1 MTKNVGTIEYTIDA
15 KTDKLLIAGRRA
27 DDAFDNIERG
37 AKRADNSISKLN
49 TTISKLA
56 AAVNVG
62 LLMMA
67 AKRFIEIADNV
78 KLLRARVSRLSDSLV
93 EAKANFSGILEIS
106 KRTGMKIE
114 DTTKL
119 WENLT
124 SALSDSNATSGQI
137 LQLTETLQQIGRIGG
152 SSSEEAANALRQLGQ
167 SINGGIVRA
176 EEFNSIMESMPE
188 LWRRVAGQMGIS
200 MGELRRRMLEGKLTA
215 EDVVNAILKG
225 SGEIEKEFNKLP
237 TTTEQAL
244 SQLNTE
250 FGLLLETIDQTLH
263 VTEIVGRGVKT
274 LADYC
279 RELSGWFKTL
289 KSDSTS
295 LADKLWTLA
304 AAFEPFVPGLDLFRA
319 QAKQTD
325 FLGAAPD
332 NQAAGFVSTLPT
344 QQATVDIKLKDNGG
358 DDGKGRKGRKT
369 SQKDPAEEALK
380 RKRAELERLNQG
392 FAEGSK
398 EAEMWDAVQEM
409 GANATAKQVSEMK
422 NLAHLIYETNAA
434 REHQIELEEK
444 AKQLN
449 EQFNPVDA
457 LKQRHALEMQ
467 QADELFNKQMIN
479 EETLNALKQ
488 QHADELLATQWKQ
501 FAAQGG
507 INGLIG
513 DMADGL
519 SGGATNAVVGLL
531 NGTQNLE
538 TAFAN
543 IGTTILGKV
552 VGSIAEMG
560 AEYVKQMILSEAAS
574 ATAMSG
580 QAATAAATGASIAS
594 SMAPAAA
601 ATATAT
607 MGTAP
612 MIAMSAISA
621 LMAGIT
627 GLFGG
632 GRYNGGA
639 VGAGNLYRVGEHG
652 KPEIFKANNGSQ
664 YMIPGD
670 NGRVISNRDLVGGG
684 GVTINS
690 PITINTTNGF
700 SDEDSRRL
708 EDTMKR
714 VAMGVCR
721 QESTRPGGMLAPRRK

>member
-27 DDAFDNIERG
+27 DDTFDNIERG

-78 KLLRARVSRLSDSLV
+78 KLLRARVSRLSGSLV

-119 WENLT
+119 WESLT

-176 EEFNSIMESMPE
+176 EEFNSILESMPE

-200 MGELRRRMLEGKLTA
+200 MGELRRRMLGGKLTA

-237 TTTEQAL
+237 TTTEQAMTEL
-244 SQLNTE
+244 STN
-250 FGLLLETIDQTLH
+250 FSLLLETIDQTLH
-263 VTEIVGRGVKT
+263 VTELVGRGIKT

-289 KSDSTS
+289 KSDSAS

-332 NQAAGFVSTLPT
+332 NQSSGFVSTLPT
-344 QQATVDIKLKDNGG
+344 QQATTDIKLKDNGG
-358 DDGKGRKGRKT
+358 GGGNKPKRT
-369 SQKDPAEEALK
+369 QKDPAEEALK

-488 QHADELLATQWKQ
+488 QHAEELLASQWEQ
-501 FAAQGG
+501 FRAQGG

-513 DMADGL
+513 DMTDGL

-538 TAFAN
+538 SAFAN

-560 AEYVKQMILSEAAS
+560 AEYIKQMILSEAAS
-574 ATAMSG
+574 ASAMSG

-639 VGAGNLYRVGEHG
+639 VNGGNLYRVGEHG
-652 KPEIFKANNGSQ
+652 KPELFTTTGGKQ
-664 YMIPGD
+664 YMIPGEG
-670 NGRVISNRDLVGGG
+670 GRVTPGRDLVGGG
-684 GVTINS
+684 G
-690 PITINTTNGF
+690 ITMNNTFNIQANNGWTE
-700 SDEDSRRL
+700 EDSKALQQTIENTAMRL
-708 EDTMKR
+708 MQR
-714 VAMGVCR
+714 
-721 QESTRPGGMLAPRRK
+721 ESQRPGGMLQPRRR

>member
-1 MTKNVGTIEYTIDA
+1 MNNTNVGRIYYEVDA
-15 KTDKLLIAGRRA
+15 RTGKLLTAGKQA
-27 DDAFDNIERG
+27 DDAFDRIERG
-37 AKRADNSISKLN
+37 AKRADNSINKLN

-78 KLLRARVSRLSDSLV
+78 KLLRARVSRLSGSLV

-119 WENLT
+119 WESLT
-124 SALSDSNATSGQI
+124 SALSDSNATRGQI

-176 EEFNSIMESMPE
+176 EEFNSILEGMPE
-188 LWRRVAGQMGIS
+188 LWRRVASQMGIS
-200 MGELRRRMLEGKLTA
+200 MGELRRRMLDGKLTA

-237 TTTEQAL
+237 TTTEQAMTEL
-244 SQLNTE
+244 STN
-250 FGLLLETIDQTLH
+250 FSLLLETIDQTLH
-263 VTEIVGRGVKT
+263 VTELVGRGIKT

-289 KSDSTS
+289 KSDSAS

-332 NQAAGFVSTLPT
+332 NQSSGFVSTLPT
-344 QQATVDIKLKDNGG
+344 QQATTDIKLKDNGG
-358 DDGKGRKGRKT
+358 GGGNKPKRT
-369 SQKDPAEEALK
+369 QKDPAEEALK

-479 EETLNALKQ
+479 EEMLNALKQ
-488 QHADELLATQWKQ
+488 QHAEELLASQWEQ
-501 FAAQGG
+501 FRAQGG

-538 TAFAN
+538 SAFAN

-574 ATAMSG
+574 ASAMSG

-627 GLFGG
+627 GLLGG

-639 VGAGNLYRVGEHG
+639 VNGDNLYRVGEHG
-652 KPEIFKANNGSQ
+652 KPELFQTNGGKQ
-664 YMIPGD
+664 YMIPGEG
-670 NGRVISNRDLVGGG
+670 GRVIPNRDIGGG
-684 GVTINS
+684 GGITLNVTNNIQAN
-690 PITINTTNGF
+690 NGWTE
-700 SDEDSRRL
+700 EDSKALQQTIENTAMRL
-708 EDTMKR
+708 MQR
-714 VAMGVCR
+714 
-721 QESTRPGGMLAPRRK
+721 ESQRPGGMLQPRRR

>member
-1 MTKNVGTIEYTIDA
+1 MTTNVGTIEYTIDA

-27 DDAFDNIERG
+27 DDTFDNIERG

-78 KLLRARVSRLSDSLV
+78 KLLRARVSRLSGSLV

-119 WENLT
+119 WESLT
-124 SALSDSNATSGQI
+124 SALSDSNATRGQI

-176 EEFNSIMESMPE
+176 EEFNSILEGMPE

-200 MGELRRRMLEGKLTA
+200 MGELRRRMLDGKLTA

-237 TTTEQAL
+237 TTTEQAMTEL
-244 SQLNTE
+244 STN
-250 FGLLLETIDQTLH
+250 FSLLLETIDQTLH
-263 VTEIVGRGVKT
+263 VTELVGRGIKT

-289 KSDSTS
+289 KSDSAS

-332 NQAAGFVSTLPT
+332 NQSTGFVSTLPT
-344 QQATVDIKLKDNGG
+344 QQATTDIKLKDNGG
-358 DDGKGRKGRKT
+358 GGGNKPKRT
-369 SQKDPAEEALK
+369 QKDPAEEALK

-392 FAEGSK
+392 FVEGSK

-434 REHQIELEEK
+434 REHQIELEDK

-488 QHADELLATQWKQ
+488 QHAEELLASQWEQ
-501 FAAQGG
+501 FRAQGG

-513 DMADGL
+513 DMTDGL

-538 TAFAN
+538 SAFAN

-574 ATAMSG
+574 ASAMSG

-652 KPEIFKANNGSQ
+652 KPELFQTNGGRQ
-664 YMIPGD
+664 YMIPGEG
-670 NGRVISNRDLVGGG
+670 GRVIPNRDIGGG
-684 GVTINS
+684 GGITLNVTNN
-690 PITINTTNGF
+690 ITAENGWTE
-700 SDEDSRRL
+700 EDSKALQRTIENTALRL
-708 EDTMKR
+708 MQR
-714 VAMGVCR
+714 
-721 QESTRPGGMLAPRRK
+721 ESQRAGGMLQPRRR

>member
-1 MTKNVGTIEYTIDA
+1 MSNTNVGKIYYEVEA
-15 KTDKLLIAGRRA
+15 KTGKLLTAGKEA
-27 DDAFDNIERG
+27 TDTFDRIEHG

-78 KLLRARVSRLSDSLV
+78 KLLRARVSRLSGSLV

-119 WENLT
+119 WESLT

-176 EEFNSIMESMPE
+176 EEFNSILESMPE

-200 MGELRRRMLEGKLTA
+200 MGELRRRMLDGKLTA

-237 TTTEQAL
+237 TTTEQAMTEL
-244 SQLNTE
+244 STN
-250 FGLLLETIDQTLH
+250 FSLLLETIDQTLH
-263 VTEIVGRGVKT
+263 VTELVGRGIKT

-279 RELSGWFKTL
+279 RELSGRFKTL
-289 KSDSTS
+289 KSDSAS

-332 NQAAGFVSTLPT
+332 NQSSGFVSTLPT
-344 QQATVDIKLKDNGG
+344 QQATTDIKLKDNGG
-358 DDGKGRKGRKT
+358 GGGNKPKRT
-369 SQKDPAEEALK
+369 QKDPAEEALK

-392 FAEGSK
+392 FKDGSK

-488 QHADELLATQWKQ
+488 QHAEELLASQWEQ
-501 FAAQGG
+501 FRAQGG

-538 TAFAN
+538 NAFAN

-574 ATAMSG
+574 ASAMGG

-639 VGAGNLYRVGEHG
+639 VNGGNLYRVGEHG
-652 KPEIFKANNGSQ
+652 VPELFTSTGGKQ
-664 YMIPGD
+664 YMIPGEG
-670 NGRVISNRDLVGGG
+670 GRVTPGRDLVGSGG
-684 GVTINS
+684 GITLNVTNNIQA
-690 PITINTTNGF
+690 TNGWT
-700 SDEDSRRL
+700 EDDSKALQQTIENTAMRL
-708 EDTMKR
+708 MQR
-714 VAMGVCR
+714 
-721 QESTRPGGMLAPRRK
+721 ESQRPGGMLQPRRR

>member
-1 MTKNVGTIEYTIDA
+1 MSGNLGTIYYEVDA
-15 KTDKLLIAGRRA
+15 RTGKLLTAGKQA
-27 DDAFDNIERG
+27 DDTFDNIERG

-78 KLLRARVSRLSDSLV
+78 KLLRARVSRLSGSLV

-176 EEFNSIMESMPE
+176 EEFNSILESMPE

-200 MGELRRRMLEGKLTA
+200 MGELRRRMLDGKLTA

-237 TTTEQAL
+237 TTTEQAMTEL
-244 SQLNTE
+244 STN
-250 FGLLLETIDQTLH
+250 FSLLLETIDQTLH
-263 VTEIVGRGVKT
+263 VTELVGRGIKT

-289 KSDSTS
+289 KSDSAS

-332 NQAAGFVSTLPT
+332 NQSSGFVSTLPT
-344 QQATVDIKLKDNGG
+344 QQATTDIKLKDNGG
-358 DDGKGRKGRKT
+358 GGGNKPKRT
-369 SQKDPAEEALK
+369 QKDPAEEALK

-392 FAEGSK
+392 FKDGSK

-488 QHADELLATQWKQ
+488 QHAEELLASQWEQ
-501 FAAQGG
+501 FRAQGG

-513 DMADGL
+513 DMTDGL

-538 TAFAN
+538 SAFAN

-560 AEYVKQMILSEAAS
+560 AEYIKQMILSEAAS
-574 ATAMSG
+574 ASAMSG

-639 VGAGNLYRVGEHG
+639 VNGGNLYRVGEHG
-652 KPEIFKANNGSQ
+652 RPEIFRSNSGEQ

-670 NGRVISNRDLVGGG
+670 NGRVISNRDIGGGSG

-700 SDEDSRRL
+700 SEEDSRRL

-714 VAMGVCR
+714 VAMGVVR
-721 QESTRPGGMLAPRRK
+721 EQSTRPGGMIQPRRR

>member
-1 MTKNVGTIEYTIDA
+1 MSNTNVGKIYYEVEA
-15 KTDKLLIAGRRA
+15 KTGKLLTAGKEA
-27 DDAFDNIERG
+27 TDTFDRIEHG

-78 KLLRARVSRLSDSLV
+78 KLLRARVSRLSGSLV

-119 WENLT
+119 WESLT

-176 EEFNSIMESMPE
+176 EEFNSILESMPE

-200 MGELRRRMLEGKLTA
+200 MGELRRRMLDGKLTA

-237 TTTEQAL
+237 TTTEQAMTEL
-244 SQLNTE
+244 STN
-250 FGLLLETIDQTLH
+250 FSLLLETIDQTLH
-263 VTEIVGRGVKT
+263 VTELVGRGIKT

-289 KSDSTS
+289 KSDSAS

-332 NQAAGFVSTLPT
+332 NQSSGFVSTLPT
-344 QQATVDIKLKDNGG
+344 QQATTDIKLKDNGG
-358 DDGKGRKGRKT
+358 GGGNKPKRT
-369 SQKDPAEEALK
+369 QKDPAEEALK

-392 FAEGSK
+392 FKDGSK

-488 QHADELLATQWKQ
+488 QHAEELLASQWEQ
-501 FAAQGG
+501 FRAQGG

-538 TAFAN
+538 NAFAN

-574 ATAMSG
+574 ASAMGG

-639 VGAGNLYRVGEHG
+639 VNGGNLYRVGEHG
-652 KPEIFKANNGSQ
+652 VPELFTSTGGKQ
-664 YMIPGD
+664 YMIPGEG
-670 NGRVISNRDLVGGG
+670 GRVTPGRDLVSSGGG
-684 GVTINS
+684 ITLNVTNNIQA
-690 PITINTTNGF
+690 TNGWT
-700 SDEDSRRL
+700 EDDSKALQQTIENTAMRL
-708 EDTMKR
+708 MQR
-714 VAMGVCR
+714 
-721 QESTRPGGMLAPRRK
+721 ESQRPGGMLQPRRR

>member
-1 MTKNVGTIEYTIDA
+1 MSKNVGTIEYTIDA
-15 KTDKLLIAGRRA
+15 KTDKLLIAGRQV
-27 DDAFDNIERG
+27 DDSFDIIERG
-37 AKRADNSISKLN
+37 AKRADNSINKLN

-78 KLLRARVSRLSDSLV
+78 KLLRARVSRLSGSLV

-119 WENLT
+119 WESLT

-176 EEFNSIMESMPE
+176 EEFNSILESMPE

-200 MGELRRRMLEGKLTA
+200 MGELRRRMLDGKLTA

-237 TTTEQAL
+237 TTTEQAMTEL
-244 SQLNTE
+244 STN
-250 FGLLLETIDQTLH
+250 FSLLLETIDQTLH
-263 VTEIVGRGVKT
+263 VTELVGRGIKT

-289 KSDSTS
+289 KSDSAS

-332 NQAAGFVSTLPT
+332 NQSSGFVSTLPT
-344 QQATVDIKLKDNGG
+344 QQATTDIKLKDNGG
-358 DDGKGRKGRKT
+358 GGGNKPKRT
-369 SQKDPAEEALK
+369 QKDPAEEALK

-488 QHADELLATQWKQ
+488 QHAEELLASQWEQ
-501 FAAQGG
+501 FRAQGG

-513 DMADGL
+513 DMTDGL

-538 TAFAN
+538 SAFAN

-560 AEYVKQMILSEAAS
+560 AEYIKQMILSEAAS
-574 ATAMSG
+574 ASAMSG

-639 VGAGNLYRVGEHG
+639 VNGGNLYRVGEHG
-652 KPEIFKANNGSQ
+652 VPELFTTTGGKQ

-670 NGRVISNRDLVGGG
+670 GGRVTPGRDLVGGG
-684 GVTINS
+684 G
-690 PITINTTNGF
+690 ITMNNTFNIQANNGWTE
-700 SDEDSRRL
+700 EDSKALQKTIENTAMRL
-708 EDTMKR
+708 MQR
-714 VAMGVCR
+714 
-721 QESTRPGGMLAPRRK
+721 ESQRPGGMLQGRRR

>member
-1 MTKNVGTIEYTIDA
+1 MSSTSVGTIYYEVDA
-15 KTDKLLIAGRRA
+15 RTGKLLTAGKQA
-27 DDAFDNIERG
+27 TDTFDRIEHG
-37 AKRADNSISKLN
+37 AKRADNSINKLN

-67 AKRFIEIADNV
+67 AKRFVEIADNV
-78 KLLRARVSRLSDSLV
+78 KLLRARVSRLSGSLV

-167 SINGGIVRA
+167 SINGGIVRT
-176 EEFNSIMESMPE
+176 EEFNSIMEGMPE
-188 LWRRVAGQMGIS
+188 LWRRVANQMGIS

-244 SQLNTE
+244 SQLNTD

-263 VTEIVGRGVKT
+263 VTELVGRGVKT

-289 KSDSTS
+289 KSDSAS

-332 NQAAGFVSTLPT
+332 NQSAGFVSTLPT
-344 QQATVDIKLKDNGG
+344 QQATTDIKLKDNGG
-358 DDGKGRKGRKT
+358 GDNKPKRT
-369 SQKDPAEEALK
+369 QKDPAEEALK

-488 QHADELLATQWKQ
+488 QHAEELLASQWEQ
-501 FAAQGG
+501 FRAQGG

-538 TAFAN
+538 SAFAN

-574 ATAMSG
+574 ASAMGG
-580 QAATAAATGASIAS
+580 QAATAAATGASIAL

-639 VGAGNLYRVGEHG
+639 VNGGNLYRVGEHG
-652 KPEIFKANNGSQ
+652 KPELFQTNGGRQ
-664 YMIPGD
+664 YMIPGEG
-670 NGRVISNRDLVGGG
+670 GRVIPNRDIGGG
-684 GVTINS
+684 GDVNLNVTNNIQ
-690 PITINTTNGF
+690 TTNGF

-708 EDTMKR
+708 EEAMKR
-714 VAMGVCR
+714 VAMGVVR
-721 QESTRPGGMLAPRRK
+721 EQSTRPGGMLQARRR

>member
-1 MTKNVGTIEYTIDA
+1 MSGNLGTIYYEVDA
-15 KTDKLLIAGRRA
+15 RTGKLLTAGKQA
-27 DDAFDNIERG
+27 DDTFDNIERG

-78 KLLRARVSRLSDSLV
+78 KLLRARVSRLSGSLV

-119 WENLT
+119 WESLT

-176 EEFNSIMESMPE
+176 EEFNSILESMPE

-200 MGELRRRMLEGKLTA
+200 MGELRRRMLDGKLTA

-237 TTTEQAL
+237 TTTEQAMTEL
-244 SQLNTE
+244 STN
-250 FGLLLETIDQTLH
+250 FSLLLETIDQTLH
-263 VTEIVGRGVKT
+263 VTELVGRGIKT

-289 KSDSTS
+289 KSDSAS

-332 NQAAGFVSTLPT
+332 NQSSGFVSTLPT
-344 QQATVDIKLKDNGG
+344 QQATTDIKLKDNGG
-358 DDGKGRKGRKT
+358 GGGNKPKRT
-369 SQKDPAEEALK
+369 QKDPAEEALK

-488 QHADELLATQWKQ
+488 QHAEELLASQWEQ
-501 FAAQGG
+501 FRAQGG

-513 DMADGL
+513 DMTDGL

-538 TAFAN
+538 SAFAN

-560 AEYVKQMILSEAAS
+560 AEYIKQMILSEAAS
-574 ATAMSG
+574 ASAMSG

-639 VGAGNLYRVGEHG
+639 VNGGNLYRVGEHG
-652 KPEIFKANNGSQ
+652 VPELFTTTGGKQ

-670 NGRVISNRDLVGGG
+670 GGRVTPGRDLVGGG
-684 GVTINS
+684 G
-690 PITINTTNGF
+690 ITMNNTFNIQANNGWTE
-700 SDEDSRRL
+700 EDSKALQKTIENTAMRL
-708 EDTMKR
+708 MQR
-714 VAMGVCR
+714 
-721 QESTRPGGMLAPRRK
+721 ESQRPGGILQPRRR

>member
-1 MTKNVGTIEYTIDA
+1 MSKNVGTIEYTIDA

-27 DDAFDNIERG
+27 DDTFDNIERG

-78 KLLRARVSRLSDSLV
+78 KLLRARVSRLSGSLV

-119 WENLT
+119 WESLT

-176 EEFNSIMESMPE
+176 EEFNSILESMPE

-200 MGELRRRMLEGKLTA
+200 MGELRRRMLDGKLTA

-237 TTTEQAL
+237 TTTEQAMTEL
-244 SQLNTE
+244 STN
-250 FGLLLETIDQTLH
+250 FSLLLETIDQTLH
-263 VTEIVGRGVKT
+263 VTELVGRGIKT

-289 KSDSTS
+289 KSDSAS

-332 NQAAGFVSTLPT
+332 NQSSGFVSTLPT
-344 QQATVDIKLKDNGG
+344 QQATTDIKLKDNGG
-358 DDGKGRKGRKT
+358 GGGNKPKRT
-369 SQKDPAEEALK
+369 QKDPAEEALK

-488 QHADELLATQWKQ
+488 QHAEELLASQWEQ
-501 FAAQGG
+501 FRAQGG

-513 DMADGL
+513 DMTDGL

-538 TAFAN
+538 SAFAN

-560 AEYVKQMILSEAAS
+560 AEYIKQMILSEAAS
-574 ATAMSG
+574 ASAMSG

-639 VGAGNLYRVGEHG
+639 VNGGNLYRVGEHG
-652 KPEIFKANNGSQ
+652 VPELFTTTGGKQ

-670 NGRVISNRDLVGGG
+670 GGRVTPGRDLVGGG
-684 GVTINS
+684 G
-690 PITINTTNGF
+690 ITMNNTFNIQANNGWTE
-700 SDEDSRRL
+700 EDSKALQKTIENTAMRL
-708 EDTMKR
+708 MQR
-714 VAMGVCR
+714 
-721 QESTRPGGMLAPRRK
+721 ESQRPGGMLQGRRR

>member
-1 MTKNVGTIEYTIDA
+1 MSNTNVGKIYYEVEA
-15 KTDKLLIAGRRA
+15 KTGKLLTAGKEA
-27 DDAFDNIERG
+27 TDTFDRIEHG

-78 KLLRARVSRLSDSLV
+78 KLLRARVSRLSGSLV

-119 WENLT
+119 WESLT

-176 EEFNSIMESMPE
+176 EEFNGILESMPE

-200 MGELRRRMLEGKLTA
+200 MGELRRRMLDGKLTA

-237 TTTEQAL
+237 TTTEQAMTEL
-244 SQLNTE
+244 STN
-250 FGLLLETIDQTLH
+250 FSLLLETIDQTLH
-263 VTEIVGRGVKT
+263 VTELVGRGIKT

-289 KSDSTS
+289 KSDSAS

-332 NQAAGFVSTLPT
+332 NQSSGFVSTLPT
-344 QQATVDIKLKDNGG
+344 QQATTDIKLKDNGG
-358 DDGKGRKGRKT
+358 GGGNKPKRT
-369 SQKDPAEEALK
+369 QKDPAEEALK

-392 FAEGSK
+392 FKDGSK

-488 QHADELLATQWKQ
+488 QHAEELLASQWEQ
-501 FAAQGG
+501 FRAQGG

-538 TAFAN
+538 NAFAN

-574 ATAMSG
+574 ASAMGG

-639 VGAGNLYRVGEHG
+639 VNGGNLYRVGEHG
-652 KPEIFKANNGSQ
+652 VPELFTSTGGKQ
-664 YMIPGD
+664 YMIPGEG
-670 NGRVISNRDLVGGG
+670 GRVTPGRDLVGSGG
-684 GVTINS
+684 GITLNVTNNIQA
-690 PITINTTNGF
+690 TNGWT
-700 SDEDSRRL
+700 EDDSKALQQTIENTAMRL
-708 EDTMKR
+708 MQR
-714 VAMGVCR
+714 
-721 QESTRPGGMLAPRRK
+721 ESQRPGGMLQPRRR

>member
-1 MTKNVGTIEYTIDA
+1 MSKNVGTIEYTIDA

-37 AKRADNSISKLN
+37 AKRADNSINKLN

-188 LWRRVAGQMGIS
+188 LWRRVAKQMGIS

-344 QQATVDIKLKDNGG
+344 QQATTDIKLKDK
-358 DDGKGRKGRKT
+358 DDDDDKPKRA
-369 SQKDPAEEALK
+369 QKDPAEEALK

-488 QHADELLATQWKQ
+488 QHAEELLASQWEQ
-501 FAAQGG
+501 FRAQGG

-513 DMADGL
+513 DMTDGL

-538 TAFAN
+538 NAFAN

-574 ATAMSG
+574 ASAMGG

>member
-1 MTKNVGTIEYTIDA
+1 
-15 KTDKLLIAGRRA
+15 
-27 DDAFDNIERG
+27 
-37 AKRADNSISKLN
+37 
-49 TTISKLA
+49 
-56 AAVNVG
+56 
-62 LLMMA
+62 MMA

-78 KLLRARVSRLSDSLV
+78 KLLRARVSRLSGSLV

-106 KRTGMKIE
+106 NRTGMKIE

-119 WENLT
+119 WEKLK
-124 SALSDSNATSGQI
+124 SGLADSNATSGQI

-167 SINGGIVRA
+167 SIDGGIVRA
-176 EEFNSIMESMPE
+176 EEFNSVMEGMPE
-188 LWRRVAGQMGIS
+188 LWRRVASQMGIS
-200 MGELRRRMLEGKLTA
+200 MGELRRRMLDGKLTA

-237 TTTEQAL
+237 TTTEQAMTEL
-244 SQLNTE
+244 STN

-263 VTEIVGRGVKT
+263 VTEFVGRGIKT

-289 KSDSTS
+289 KSDSAS

-304 AAFEPFVPGLDLFRA
+304 AAFEPFVPGLSLFRA
-319 QAKQTD
+319 QAEQTG
-325 FLGAAPD
+325 FLGAGKN
-332 NQAAGFVSTLPT
+332 NQGGEFKSTLPT
-344 QQATVDIKLKDNGG
+344 QQATTDIKLKDNGG
-358 DDGKGRKGRKT
+358 DGKGRKGRKT

-392 FAEGSK
+392 FKDGSK

-488 QHADELLATQWKQ
+488 QHAEELLASQWEQ
-501 FAAQGG
+501 FRAQGG

-513 DMADGL
+513 DMTDGL

-538 TAFAN
+538 SAFAN

-560 AEYVKQMILSEAAS
+560 AEYIKQMILSEAAS
-574 ATAMSG
+574 ASAMSG

-639 VGAGNLYRVGEHG
+639 VNGGNLYRVGEHG
-652 KPEIFKANNGSQ
+652 VPELFTTTGGKQ

-670 NGRVISNRDLVGGG
+670 GGRVTPGRDLVGGG
-684 GVTINS
+684 G
-690 PITINTTNGF
+690 ITMNNTFNIQANNGWTE
-700 SDEDSRRL
+700 EDSKALQKTIENTAMRL
-708 EDTMKR
+708 MQR
-714 VAMGVCR
+714 
-721 QESTRPGGMLAPRRK
+721 ESQRCGGMLQPRRR

>member
-27 DDAFDNIERG
+27 DDTFDNIERG

-78 KLLRARVSRLSDSLV
+78 KLLRARVSRLSGSLV

-119 WENLT
+119 WESLT

-176 EEFNSIMESMPE
+176 EEFNSILESMPE

-200 MGELRRRMLEGKLTA
+200 MGELRRRMLDGKLTA

-237 TTTEQAL
+237 TTTEQAMTEL
-244 SQLNTE
+244 STN
-250 FGLLLETIDQTLH
+250 FSLLLETIDQTLH
-263 VTEIVGRGVKT
+263 VTELVGRGIKT

-289 KSDSTS
+289 KSDSAS

-304 AAFEPFVPGLDLFRA
+304 AAFKPFVPGLDLFRA

-325 FLGAAPD
+325 FLGTAPD
-332 NQAAGFVSTLPT
+332 NQSSGFVSTLPT
-344 QQATVDIKLKDNGG
+344 QQATTDIKLKDNGG
-358 DDGKGRKGRKT
+358 GGGNKPKRT
-369 SQKDPAEEALK
+369 QKDPAEEALK

-488 QHADELLATQWKQ
+488 QHAEELLASQWEQ
-501 FAAQGG
+501 FRAQGG

-513 DMADGL
+513 DMTDGL

-538 TAFAN
+538 SAFAN

-560 AEYVKQMILSEAAS
+560 AEYIKQMILSEAAS
-574 ATAMSG
+574 ASAMSG

-639 VGAGNLYRVGEHG
+639 VNGGNLYRVGEHG
-652 KPEIFKANNGSQ
+652 VPELFTTTGGKQ

-670 NGRVISNRDLVGGG
+670 GGRVTPGRDLVGGG
-684 GVTINS
+684 G
-690 PITINTTNGF
+690 ITMNNTFNIQANNGWTE
-700 SDEDSRRL
+700 EDSKALQKTIENTAMRL
-708 EDTMKR
+708 MQR
-714 VAMGVCR
+714 
-721 QESTRPGGMLAPRRK
+721 ESQRPGGMLQPRRR

>member
-1 MTKNVGTIEYTIDA
+1 MSKNVGTIEYTIDA

-37 AKRADNSISKLN
+37 AKRADNSINKLN

-188 LWRRVAGQMGIS
+188 LWRRVAKQMGIS

-344 QQATVDIKLKDNGG
+344 QQATTDIKLKDK
-358 DDGKGRKGRKT
+358 DDDDDKPKRA
-369 SQKDPAEEALK
+369 QKDPAEEALK

-488 QHADELLATQWKQ
+488 QHADELLATQWEQ

-538 TAFAN
+538 NAFAN

-580 QAATAAATGASIAS
+580 QAATAAATGASIAT

-639 VGAGNLYRVGEHG
+639 VDSSKFYRVGEHNS
-652 KPEIFKANNGSQ
+652 PELFQSNSGRS
-664 YMIPGD
+664 YMIPGE
-670 NGRVISNRDLVGGG
+670 NGRIIPGRDIGGGG
-684 GVTINS
+684 GVTLNVTNNIQ
-690 PITINTTNGF
+690 TTNGF

>member
-27 DDAFDNIERG
+27 DDTFDNIERG

-78 KLLRARVSRLSDSLV
+78 KLLRARVSRLSGSLV

-119 WENLT
+119 WESLT

-176 EEFNSIMESMPE
+176 EEFNSILESMPE

-200 MGELRRRMLEGKLTA
+200 MGELRRRMLDGKLTA

-237 TTTEQAL
+237 TTTEQAMTEL
-244 SQLNTE
+244 STN
-250 FGLLLETIDQTLH
+250 FSLLLETIDQTLH
-263 VTEIVGRGVKT
+263 VTELVGRGIKT

-289 KSDSTS
+289 KSDSAS

-304 AAFEPFVPGLDLFRA
+304 AAFKPFVPGLDLFRA

-332 NQAAGFVSTLPT
+332 NQSSGFVSTLPT
-344 QQATVDIKLKDNGG
+344 QQATTDIKLKDNGG
-358 DDGKGRKGRKT
+358 GGGNKPKRT
-369 SQKDPAEEALK
+369 QKDPAEEALK

-488 QHADELLATQWKQ
+488 QHAEELLASQWEQ
-501 FAAQGG
+501 FRAQGG

-513 DMADGL
+513 DMTDGL

-538 TAFAN
+538 SAFAN

-560 AEYVKQMILSEAAS
+560 AEYIKQMILSEAAS
-574 ATAMSG
+574 ASAMSG

-639 VGAGNLYRVGEHG
+639 VNGGNLYRVGEHG
-652 KPEIFKANNGSQ
+652 VPELFTTTGGKQ

-670 NGRVISNRDLVGGG
+670 GGRVTPGRDLVGGG
-684 GVTINS
+684 G
-690 PITINTTNGF
+690 ITMNNTFNIQANNGWTE
-700 SDEDSRRL
+700 EDSKALQKTIENTAMRL
-708 EDTMKR
+708 MQR
-714 VAMGVCR
+714 
-721 QESTRPGGMLAPRRK
+721 ESQRPGGMLQPRRR

>member
-1 MTKNVGTIEYTIDA
+1 MSGNLGTIYYEVDA
-15 KTDKLLIAGRRA
+15 RTGKLLTAGKQA
-27 DDAFDNIERG
+27 DDTFDNIERG

-78 KLLRARVSRLSDSLV
+78 KLLRARVSRLSGSLV

-119 WENLT
+119 WESLT

-176 EEFNSIMESMPE
+176 EEFNSILESMPE

-200 MGELRRRMLEGKLTA
+200 MGELRRRMLDGKLTA

-237 TTTEQAL
+237 TTTEQAMTEL
-244 SQLNTE
+244 STN
-250 FGLLLETIDQTLH
+250 FSLLLETIDQTLH
-263 VTEIVGRGVKT
+263 VTELVGRGIKT

-289 KSDSTS
+289 KSDSAS

-332 NQAAGFVSTLPT
+332 NQSSGFVSTLPT
-344 QQATVDIKLKDNGG
+344 QQATTDIKLKDNGG
-358 DDGKGRKGRKT
+358 GGGNKPKRT
-369 SQKDPAEEALK
+369 QKDPAEEALK

-488 QHADELLATQWKQ
+488 QHAEELLASQWEQ
-501 FAAQGG
+501 FRAQGG

-513 DMADGL
+513 DMTDGL

-538 TAFAN
+538 SAFAN

-560 AEYVKQMILSEAAS
+560 AEYIKQMILSEAAS
-574 ATAMSG
+574 ASAMSG

-639 VGAGNLYRVGEHG
+639 VNGGNLYRVGEHG
-652 KPEIFKANNGSQ
+652 VPELFTTTGGKQ

-670 NGRVISNRDLVGGG
+670 GGRVTPGRDLVGGG
-684 GVTINS
+684 GITMNNTFNIQANNGWTEQDSKALQQTIE
-690 PITINTTNGF
+690 NTAM
-700 SDEDSRRL
+700 RL
-708 EDTMKR
+708 MQR
-714 VAMGVCR
+714 
-721 QESTRPGGMLAPRRK
+721 ESTRPGGMLQGRRR

>member
-27 DDAFDNIERG
+27 DDTFDNIERG
-37 AKRADNSISKLN
+37 AKRADNSINKLN

-78 KLLRARVSRLSDSLV
+78 KLLRARVSRLSSSLV
-93 EAKANFSGILEIS
+93 EAKANFSGIVEIS

-124 SALSDSNATSGQI
+124 SALSGSNATSGQI

-167 SINGGIVRA
+167 SINGGVVRA

-188 LWRRVAGQMGIS
+188 LWRRVAKQMGIS

-244 SQLNTE
+244 SQLNTD

-263 VTEIVGRGVKT
+263 VTELVGRGIKT

-289 KSDSTS
+289 KSDSAS

-304 AAFEPFVPGLDLFRA
+304 AAFEPFVPGLGLFRA

-332 NQAAGFVSTLPT
+332 NQSSGFVSTLPT
-344 QQATVDIKLKDNGG
+344 QQATTDIKLKDNGG
-358 DDGKGRKGRKT
+358 GGGNKPKRT
-369 SQKDPAEEALK
+369 QKDPAEEALK

-488 QHADELLATQWKQ
+488 QHADELLASQWEQ
-501 FAAQGG
+501 FRAQGG

-538 TAFAN
+538 NAFAN

-574 ATAMSG
+574 ASAMGG

-632 GRYNGGA
+632 RRYNGGA

-664 YMIPGD
+664 YMIPGE
-670 NGRVISNRDLVGGG
+670 NGRVIPGRDIGGG
-684 GVTINS
+684 GG
-690 PITINTTNGF
+690 ITMNNTFNITSQGGW
-700 SDEDSRRL
+700 SEEDSTRL
-708 EDTMKR
+708 QQTMKQ
-714 VAMGVCR
+714 VAMGVIR
-721 QESTRPGGMLAPRRK
+721 EQSTRPGGMIQPRRK

>member
-1 MTKNVGTIEYTIDA
+1 MSKNVGTIEYTIDA

-37 AKRADNSISKLN
+37 AKRADNSINKLN

-78 KLLRARVSRLSDSLV
+78 KLLRARVSRLSGSLV

-119 WENLT
+119 WESLT
-124 SALSDSNATSGQI
+124 SALSDSNATRGQI

-176 EEFNSIMESMPE
+176 EEFNSILESMPE

-200 MGELRRRMLEGKLTA
+200 MGELRRRMLDGKLTA

-237 TTTEQAL
+237 TTTEQAMTEL
-244 SQLNTE
+244 STN
-250 FGLLLETIDQTLH
+250 FSLLLETIDQTLH
-263 VTEIVGRGVKT
+263 VTELVGRGIKT

-289 KSDSTS
+289 KSDSAS

-332 NQAAGFVSTLPT
+332 NQSSGFVSTLPT
-344 QQATVDIKLKDNGG
+344 QQATTDIKLKDNGG
-358 DDGKGRKGRKT
+358 GGGNKPKRT
-369 SQKDPAEEALK
+369 QKDPAEEALK

-488 QHADELLATQWKQ
+488 QHAEELLASQWEQ
-501 FAAQGG
+501 FRAQGG

-513 DMADGL
+513 DMTDGL

-538 TAFAN
+538 SAFAN

-560 AEYVKQMILSEAAS
+560 AEYIKQMILSEAAS
-574 ATAMSG
+574 ASAMSG

-639 VGAGNLYRVGEHG
+639 VDSGKFYRVGESN
-652 KPEIFKANNGSQ
+652 KPELFQSGGRQ
-664 YMIPGD
+664 YMIPGEG
-670 NGRVISNRDLVGGG
+670 GRIIPNRDIGGNGGG
-684 GVTINS
+684 GITLNVTNN
-690 PITINTTNGF
+690 ITAENGWTEQDSKALQQTIENTAM
-700 SDEDSRRL
+700 RL
-708 EDTMKR
+708 MQR
-714 VAMGVCR
+714 
-721 QESTRPGGMLAPRRK
+721 ESTRPGGMLQGRRR

>member
-1 MTKNVGTIEYTIDA
+1 MSNTNVGKIYYEVEA
-15 KTDKLLIAGRRA
+15 KTGKLLTAGKEA
-27 DDAFDNIERG
+27 TDTFDRIEHG

-78 KLLRARVSRLSDSLV
+78 KLLRARVSRLSGSLV

-119 WENLT
+119 WESLT

-176 EEFNSIMESMPE
+176 EEFNSILESMPE

-200 MGELRRRMLEGKLTA
+200 MGELRRRMLDGKLTA

-237 TTTEQAL
+237 TTTEQAMTEL
-244 SQLNTE
+244 STN
-250 FGLLLETIDQTLH
+250 FSLLLETIDQTLH
-263 VTEIVGRGVKT
+263 VTELVGRGIKT

-289 KSDSTS
+289 KSDSAS

-332 NQAAGFVSTLPT
+332 NQSSGFVSTLPT
-344 QQATVDIKLKDNGG
+344 QQATTDIKLKDNGG
-358 DDGKGRKGRKT
+358 GGGNKPKRT
-369 SQKDPAEEALK
+369 QKDPAEEALK

-392 FAEGSK
+392 FKDGSK

-488 QHADELLATQWKQ
+488 QHAEELLASQWEQ
-501 FAAQGG
+501 FRAQGG

-513 DMADGL
+513 DMTDGL

-538 TAFAN
+538 SAFAN

-560 AEYVKQMILSEAAS
+560 AEYIKQMILSEAAS
-574 ATAMSG
+574 ASAMSG

-639 VGAGNLYRVGEHG
+639 VNGGNLYRVGEHG
-652 KPEIFKANNGSQ
+652 VPELFTTTGGKQ

-670 NGRVISNRDLVGGG
+670 GGRVTPGRDLVGGG
-684 GVTINS
+684 G
-690 PITINTTNGF
+690 ITMNNTFNIQANNGWTE
-700 SDEDSRRL
+700 EDSKALQKTIENTAMRL
-708 EDTMKR
+708 MQR
-714 VAMGVCR
+714 
-721 QESTRPGGMLAPRRK
+721 ESQRPGGILQPRRR

>member
-15 KTDKLLIAGRRA
+15 KTDKLLIAGRCA
-27 DDAFDNIERG
+27 DDAFDRIEHG
-37 AKRADNSISKLN
+37 AKRADNSINKLN

-188 LWRRVAGQMGIS
+188 LWRRVAKQMGIS

-250 FGLLLETIDQTLH
+250 FSLLLETIDQTLH

-332 NQAAGFVSTLPT
+332 NQSTGFVSTLPT
-344 QQATVDIKLKDNGG
+344 QQATTDIKLKDNGG
-358 DDGKGRKGRKT
+358 GDNKPKRA
-369 SQKDPAEEALK
+369 QKDPAEEALK

-392 FAEGSK
+392 FKDGSK

-449 EQFNPVDA
+449 EQFSPVDA

-507 INGLIG
+507 INGLIS

-538 TAFAN
+538 NAFAN

-574 ATAMSG
+574 ASAMGG

-639 VGAGNLYRVGEHG
+639 VDSSKFYRVGEHNS
-652 KPEIFKANNGSQ
+652 PELFQSNSGRS
-664 YMIPGD
+664 YMIPGE
-670 NGRVISNRDLVGGG
+670 NGRIIPGRDIGGGG
-684 GVTINS
+684 GVTLNVTNNIQ
-690 PITINTTNGF
+690 TTNGF

>member
-1 MTKNVGTIEYTIDA
+1 MSGNLGTIYYEVDA
-15 KTDKLLIAGRRA
+15 RTGKLLTAGKQA
-27 DDAFDNIERG
+27 DDTFDNIERG

-78 KLLRARVSRLSDSLV
+78 KLLRARVSRLSGSLV

-119 WENLT
+119 WESLT

-176 EEFNSIMESMPE
+176 EEFNSILESMPE

-200 MGELRRRMLEGKLTA
+200 MGELRRRMLDGKLTA

-237 TTTEQAL
+237 TTTEQAMTEL
-244 SQLNTE
+244 STN
-250 FGLLLETIDQTLH
+250 FSLLLETIDQTLH
-263 VTEIVGRGVKT
+263 VTELVGRGIKT

-289 KSDSTS
+289 KSDSAS

-332 NQAAGFVSTLPT
+332 NQSSGFVSTLPT
-344 QQATVDIKLKDNGG
+344 QQATTDIKLKDNGG
-358 DDGKGRKGRKT
+358 GGGNKPKRT
-369 SQKDPAEEALK
+369 QKDPAEEALK

-488 QHADELLATQWKQ
+488 QHAEELLASQWEQ
-501 FAAQGG
+501 FRAQGG

-513 DMADGL
+513 DMTDGL

-538 TAFAN
+538 SAFAN

-560 AEYVKQMILSEAAS
+560 AEYIKQMILSEAAS
-574 ATAMSG
+574 ASAMSG
-580 QAATAAATGASIAS
+580 QAATGASIAS

-639 VGAGNLYRVGEHG
+639 VNGGNLYRVGEHG
-652 KPEIFKANNGSQ
+652 VPELFTTTGGKQ

-670 NGRVISNRDLVGGG
+670 GGRVTPGRDLVGGG
-684 GVTINS
+684 G
-690 PITINTTNGF
+690 ITMNNTFNIQANNGWTE
-700 SDEDSRRL
+700 EDSKALQKTIENTAMRL
-708 EDTMKR
+708 MQR
-714 VAMGVCR
+714 
-721 QESTRPGGMLAPRRK
+721 ESQRPGGILQPRRR

>member
-27 DDAFDNIERG
+27 DDTFDNIERG

-78 KLLRARVSRLSDSLV
+78 KLLRARVSRLSGSLV

-119 WENLT
+119 WESLT

-176 EEFNSIMESMPE
+176 EEFNSILESMPE

-200 MGELRRRMLEGKLTA
+200 MGELRRRMLDGKLTA

-237 TTTEQAL
+237 TTTEQAMTEL
-244 SQLNTE
+244 STN
-250 FGLLLETIDQTLH
+250 FSLLLETIDQTLH
-263 VTEIVGRGVKT
+263 VTELVGRGIKT

-289 KSDSTS
+289 KSDSAS

-344 QQATVDIKLKDNGG
+344 QQATVDIKLKDK
-358 DDGKGRKGRKT
+358 DDGGGKPKRA
-369 SQKDPAEEALK
+369 QKDPAEEALK

-392 FAEGSK
+392 FAEGTK

-488 QHADELLATQWKQ
+488 QHADELLASQWEQ
-501 FAAQGG
+501 FRAQGG

-538 TAFAN
+538 NAFAN

-574 ATAMSG
+574 ASAMGG

-632 GRYNGGA
+632 RRYNGGA

-664 YMIPGD
+664 YMIPGE
-670 NGRVISNRDLVGGG
+670 NGRVIPGRDIGGG
-684 GVTINS
+684 GG
-690 PITINTTNGF
+690 ITMNNTFNITSQGGW
-700 SDEDSRRL
+700 SEEDSTRL
-708 EDTMKR
+708 QQTMKQ
-714 VAMGVCR
+714 VAMGVIR
-721 QESTRPGGMLAPRRK
+721 EQSTRPGGMIQPRRK

>member
-27 DDAFDNIERG
+27 DDTFDNIERG
-37 AKRADNSISKLN
+37 AKRADNSINKLN

-78 KLLRARVSRLSDSLV
+78 KLLRARVSRLSSSLV
-93 EAKANFSGILEIS
+93 EAKANFSGIIEIS

-124 SALSDSNATSGQI
+124 SALSGSNATSGQI

-167 SINGGIVRA
+167 SINGGVVRA

-188 LWRRVAGQMGIS
+188 LWRRVAKQMGIS

-244 SQLNTE
+244 SQLNTD

-263 VTEIVGRGVKT
+263 VTELVGRGIKT

-289 KSDSTS
+289 KSDSAS

-332 NQAAGFVSTLPT
+332 NQSSGFVSTLPT
-344 QQATVDIKLKDNGG
+344 QQATTDIKLKDNGG
-358 DDGKGRKGRKT
+358 GGGNKPKRT
-369 SQKDPAEEALK
+369 QKDPAEEALK

-488 QHADELLATQWKQ
+488 QHADELLASQWEQ
-501 FAAQGG
+501 FRAQGG

-538 TAFAN
+538 NAFAN

-574 ATAMSG
+574 ASAMGG

-632 GRYNGGA
+632 RRYNGGA

-664 YMIPGD
+664 YMIPGE
-670 NGRVISNRDLVGGG
+670 NGRVIPGRDIGGAG
-684 GVTINS
+684 G
-690 PITINTTNGF
+690 ITMNNTFNITTQGGW
-700 SDEDSRRL
+700 SKEDSTRL
-708 EDTMKR
+708 QQTMKQ
-714 VAMGVCR
+714 VAMGVIR
-721 QESTRPGGMLAPRRK
+721 EQSTRPGGLIAPRRK

>member
-1 MTKNVGTIEYTIDA
+1 MSGNLGTIYYEVDA
-15 KTDKLLIAGRRA
+15 RTGKLLTAGKQA
-27 DDAFDNIERG
+27 DDTFDNIERG

-78 KLLRARVSRLSDSLV
+78 KLLRARVSRLSGSLV

-119 WENLT
+119 WESLT

-176 EEFNSIMESMPE
+176 EEFNSILESMPE

-200 MGELRRRMLEGKLTA
+200 MGELRRRMLDGKLTA

-237 TTTEQAL
+237 TTTEQAMTEL
-244 SQLNTE
+244 STN
-250 FGLLLETIDQTLH
+250 FSLLLETIDQTLH
-263 VTEIVGRGVKT
+263 VTELVGRGIKT

-289 KSDSTS
+289 KSDSAS

-332 NQAAGFVSTLPT
+332 NQSSGFVSTLPT
-344 QQATVDIKLKDNGG
+344 QQATTDIKLKDNGG
-358 DDGKGRKGRKT
+358 GGGNKPKRT
-369 SQKDPAEEALK
+369 QKDPAEEALK

-488 QHADELLATQWKQ
+488 QHAEELLASQWEQ
-501 FAAQGG
+501 FRAQGG

-513 DMADGL
+513 DMTDGL

-538 TAFAN
+538 SAFAN

-560 AEYVKQMILSEAAS
+560 AEYIKQMILSKAAS
-574 ATAMSG
+574 ASAMSG

-639 VGAGNLYRVGEHG
+639 VNGGNLYRVGEHG
-652 KPEIFKANNGSQ
+652 VPELFTTTGGKQ

-670 NGRVISNRDLVGGG
+670 GGRVTPGRDLVGGG
-684 GVTINS
+684 G
-690 PITINTTNGF
+690 ITMNNTFNIQANNGWTE
-700 SDEDSRRL
+700 EDSKALQKTIENTAMRL
-708 EDTMKR
+708 MQR
-714 VAMGVCR
+714 
-721 QESTRPGGMLAPRRK
+721 ESQRPGGILQPRRR

>member
-1 MTKNVGTIEYTIDA
+1 MSKNVGTIEYTIDA

-37 AKRADNSISKLN
+37 AKRADNSINKLN

-188 LWRRVAGQMGIS
+188 LWRRVAKQMGIS

-344 QQATVDIKLKDNGG
+344 QQATVDIKLKDK
-358 DDGKGRKGRKT
+358 DDDDDKPKRA
-369 SQKDPAEEALK
+369 QKDPAEEALK

-488 QHADELLATQWKQ
+488 QHADELLATQWEQ
-501 FAAQGG
+501 FTAQGG

-538 TAFAN
+538 NAFAN

-552 VGSIAEMG
+552 VGSIAEIG

-580 QAATAAATGASIAS
+580 QAATAAATGASIAT

-639 VGAGNLYRVGEHG
+639 VDSGKFYRVGEHNS
-652 KPEIFKANNGSQ
+652 PELFQSNSGRS
-664 YMIPGD
+664 YMIPGE
-670 NGRVISNRDLVGGG
+670 NGRIIPGRDIGGGG
-684 GVTINS
+684 GVTLNVTNNIQ
-690 PITINTTNGF
+690 TTNGF

>member
-27 DDAFDNIERG
+27 DDTFDNIERG

-78 KLLRARVSRLSDSLV
+78 KLLRARVSRLSGSLV

-119 WENLT
+119 WESLT

-176 EEFNSIMESMPE
+176 EEFNSILESMPE

-200 MGELRRRMLEGKLTA
+200 MGELRRRMLDGKLTA

-244 SQLNTE
+244 SQLNTD

-263 VTEIVGRGVKT
+263 VTELVGRGVKT

-289 KSDSTS
+289 KSDSAS

-325 FLGAAPD
+325 FLGVAPD
-332 NQAAGFVSTLPT
+332 NQSSGFVSTLPT
-344 QQATVDIKLKDNGG
+344 QQATTDIKLKDNGG
-358 DDGKGRKGRKT
+358 GGGNKPKRT
-369 SQKDPAEEALK
+369 QKDPAEEALK

-488 QHADELLATQWKQ
+488 QHAEELLASQWEQ
-501 FAAQGG
+501 FRAQGG

-574 ATAMSG
+574 ASAMSG

-652 KPEIFKANNGSQ
+652 KPELFQTNNGRQ
-664 YMIPGD
+664 YMIPGE
-670 NGRVISNRDLVGGG
+670 NGRVIPGRDIGGG
-684 GVTINS
+684 GGLTLNVTNNIQS
-690 PITINTTNGF
+690 NGGW
-700 SDEDSRRL
+700 SEEDSKALQQTIESAAMNIIRR
-708 EDTMKR
+708 
-714 VAMGVCR
+714 
-721 QESTRPGGMLAPRRK
+721 ESQRPGGMLQPRRR

>member
-1 MTKNVGTIEYTIDA
+1 MMSGNLGTIYYEVDA
-15 KTDKLLIAGRRA
+15 RTGKLLTAGKQA
-27 DDAFDNIERG
+27 DDTFDNIERG

-78 KLLRARVSRLSDSLV
+78 KLLRARVSRLSGSLV

-119 WENLT
+119 WESLT

-176 EEFNSIMESMPE
+176 EEFNSILESMPE

-200 MGELRRRMLEGKLTA
+200 MGELRRRMLDGKLTA

-237 TTTEQAL
+237 TTTEQAMTEL
-244 SQLNTE
+244 STN
-250 FGLLLETIDQTLH
+250 FSLLLETIDQTLH
-263 VTEIVGRGVKT
+263 VTELVGRGIKT

-289 KSDSTS
+289 KSDSAS

-332 NQAAGFVSTLPT
+332 NQSSGFVSTLPT
-344 QQATVDIKLKDNGG
+344 QQATTDIKLKDNGG
-358 DDGKGRKGRKT
+358 GGGNKPKRT
-369 SQKDPAEEALK
+369 QKDPAEEALK

-488 QHADELLATQWKQ
+488 QHAEELLASQWEQ
-501 FAAQGG
+501 FRAQGG

-513 DMADGL
+513 DMTDGL

-538 TAFAN
+538 SAFAN

-560 AEYVKQMILSEAAS
+560 AEYIKQMILSEAAS
-574 ATAMSG
+574 ASAMSG

-639 VGAGNLYRVGEHG
+639 VNGGNLYRVGEHG
-652 KPEIFKANNGSQ
+652 VPELFTTTGGKQ

-670 NGRVISNRDLVGGG
+670 GGRVTPGRDLVGGG
-684 GVTINS
+684 G
-690 PITINTTNGF
+690 ITMNNTFNIQANNGWTE
-700 SDEDSRRL
+700 EDSKALQKTIENTAMRL
-708 EDTMKR
+708 MQR
-714 VAMGVCR
+714 
-721 QESTRPGGMLAPRRK
+721 ESQRPGGILQPRRR

>member
-1 MTKNVGTIEYTIDA
+1 MSNTNVGKIYYEVEA
-15 KTDKLLIAGRRA
+15 KTGKLLTAGKEA
-27 DDAFDNIERG
+27 TDTFDRIEHG

-78 KLLRARVSRLSDSLV
+78 KLLRARVSRLSGSLV

-119 WENLT
+119 WESLT

-176 EEFNSIMESMPE
+176 EEFNSILESMPE

-200 MGELRRRMLEGKLTA
+200 MGELRRRMLDGKLTA

-237 TTTEQAL
+237 TTTEQAMTEL
-244 SQLNTE
+244 STN
-250 FGLLLETIDQTLH
+250 FSLLLETIDQTLH
-263 VTEIVGRGVKT
+263 VTELVGRGIKT

-289 KSDSTS
+289 KSDSAS

-304 AAFEPFVPGLDLFRA
+304 AAFEPFVPGLNLFRA

-332 NQAAGFVSTLPT
+332 NQSSGFVSTLPT
-344 QQATVDIKLKDNGG
+344 QQATTDIKLKDNGG
-358 DDGKGRKGRKT
+358 GGGNKPKRT
-369 SQKDPAEEALK
+369 QKDPAEEALK

-488 QHADELLATQWKQ
+488 QHAEELLASQWEQ
-501 FAAQGG
+501 FRAQGG

-513 DMADGL
+513 DMTDGL

-538 TAFAN
+538 SAFAN

-560 AEYVKQMILSEAAS
+560 AEYIKQMILSEAAS
-574 ATAMSG
+574 ASAMSG

-639 VGAGNLYRVGEHG
+639 VNGGNLYRVGEHG
-652 KPEIFKANNGSQ
+652 VPELFTTTGGKQ

-670 NGRVISNRDLVGGG
+670 GGRVTPGRDLVGGG
-684 GVTINS
+684 G
-690 PITINTTNGF
+690 ITMNNTFNIQANNGWTE
-700 SDEDSRRL
+700 EDSKALQQTIENTAMRL
-708 EDTMKR
+708 MQR
-714 VAMGVCR
+714 
-721 QESTRPGGMLAPRRK
+721 ESSRPGGMLQPRRR

>member
-1 MTKNVGTIEYTIDA
+1 MSNTNVGKIYYEVEA
-15 KTDKLLIAGRRA
+15 KTGKLLTAGKEA
-27 DDAFDNIERG
+27 TDTFDRIEHG

-78 KLLRARVSRLSDSLV
+78 KLLRARVSRLSGSLV

-119 WENLT
+119 WESLT

-176 EEFNSIMESMPE
+176 EEFNSILESMPE

-200 MGELRRRMLEGKLTA
+200 MGELRRRMLDGKLTA

-237 TTTEQAL
+237 TTTEQAMTEL
-244 SQLNTE
+244 STN
-250 FGLLLETIDQTLH
+250 FSLLLETIDQTLH
-263 VTEIVGRGVKT
+263 VTELVGRGIKT

-289 KSDSTS
+289 KSDSAS

-332 NQAAGFVSTLPT
+332 NQSSGFVSTLPT
-344 QQATVDIKLKDNGG
+344 QQATTDIKLKDNGG
-358 DDGKGRKGRKT
+358 GGGNKPKRT
-369 SQKDPAEEALK
+369 QKDPAEEALK

-392 FAEGSK
+392 FKDGSK

-488 QHADELLATQWKQ
+488 QHAEELLASQWEQ
-501 FAAQGG
+501 FRAQGG

-513 DMADGL
+513 DMTDGL

-538 TAFAN
+538 SAFAN

-560 AEYVKQMILSEAAS
+560 AEYIKQMILSEAAS
-574 ATAMSG
+574 ASAMSG

-639 VGAGNLYRVGEHG
+639 VNGGNLYRVGEHG
-652 KPEIFKANNGSQ
+652 VPELFTTTGGKQ

-670 NGRVISNRDLVGGG
+670 GGRVTPGRDLVGGG
-684 GVTINS
+684 G
-690 PITINTTNGF
+690 ITMNNTFNIQANNGWTE
-700 SDEDSRRL
+700 EDSKALQKTIENTAMRL
-708 EDTMKR
+708 MQR
-714 VAMGVCR
+714 
-721 QESTRPGGMLAPRRK
+721 ESQRPGGMLQPRRR

>member
-1 MTKNVGTIEYTIDA
+1 MSKNVGTIEYTIDA

-37 AKRADNSISKLN
+37 AKRADNSINKLN

-188 LWRRVAGQMGIS
+188 LWRRVAKQMGIS

-244 SQLNTE
+244 SQLNTD

-263 VTEIVGRGVKT
+263 VTELVGRGVKT

-295 LADKLWTLA
+295 LTDKLWTLA

-344 QQATVDIKLKDNGG
+344 QQATVDIKLKDK
-358 DDGKGRKGRKT
+358 DDDDDKPKRA
-369 SQKDPAEEALK
+369 QKDPAEEALK

-392 FAEGSK
+392 FKDGSK

-538 TAFAN
+538 NAFAN

-612 MIAMSAISA
+612 MIAMSALTA
-621 LMAGIT
+621 LMSGIT

-632 GRYNGGA
+632 RRYNGGA
-639 VGAGNLYRVGEHG
+639 VNESGLYRVGENKTPELFQTNGG
-652 KPEIFKANNGSQ
+652 KQ
-664 YMIPGD
+664 YMIPGEG
-670 NGRVISNRDLVGGG
+670 GRVVPGRDLGGG
-684 GVTINS
+684 GINLS
-690 PITINTTNGF
+690 VVNNITAENGWT
-700 SDEDSRRL
+700 EQDSRNLQDTIERTALRL
-708 EDTMKR
+708 MQR
-714 VAMGVCR
+714 
-721 QESTRPGGMLAPRRK
+721 ESQRPGGMLQPRRK

>member
-1 MTKNVGTIEYTIDA
+1 M
-15 KTDKLLIAGRRA
+15 
-27 DDAFDNIERG
+27 
-37 AKRADNSISKLN
+37 
-49 TTISKLA
+49 
-56 AAVNVG
+56 
-62 LLMMA
+62 
-67 AKRFIEIADNV
+67 ADNV
-78 KLLRARVSRLSDSLV
+78 KLLRARVSRLSGSLV

-119 WENLT
+119 WESLT
-124 SALSDSNATSGQI
+124 SALSDSNATRGQI

-152 SSSEEAANALRQLGQ
+152 SSSEEATNALRQLGQ

-176 EEFNSIMESMPE
+176 EEFNSILEGMPE
-188 LWRRVAGQMGIS
+188 LWRRVASQMGIS
-200 MGELRRRMLEGKLTA
+200 MGELRRRMLDGKLTA

-237 TTTEQAL
+237 TTTEQAMTEL
-244 SQLNTE
+244 STN
-250 FGLLLETIDQTLH
+250 FSLLLETINQTLH
-263 VTEIVGRGVKT
+263 VTELVGRGIKT

-289 KSDSTS
+289 KSDSAS

-332 NQAAGFVSTLPT
+332 NQSSGFVSTLPT
-344 QQATVDIKLKDNGG
+344 QQATTDIKLKDNGG
-358 DDGKGRKGRKT
+358 GGGNKPKRT
-369 SQKDPAEEALK
+369 QKDPAEEALK

-392 FAEGSK
+392 FKDGSK

-488 QHADELLATQWKQ
+488 QHAEELLASQWEQ
-501 FAAQGG
+501 FRAQGG

-538 TAFAN
+538 NAFAN

-574 ATAMSG
+574 ASAMGG

-639 VGAGNLYRVGEHG
+639 VNGGNLYRVGEHG
-652 KPEIFKANNGSQ
+652 VPELFTSTGGKQ
-664 YMIPGD
+664 YMIPGEG
-670 NGRVISNRDLVGGG
+670 GRVTPGRDLVGGG
-684 GVTINS
+684 GITMNNTFNITAENGWTEQDSKALQQTIE
-690 PITINTTNGF
+690 NTAM
-700 SDEDSRRL
+700 RL
-708 EDTMKR
+708 MQR
-714 VAMGVCR
+714 
-721 QESTRPGGMLAPRRK
+721 ESTRPGGMLQGRRR

>member
-1 MTKNVGTIEYTIDA
+1 MSGNLGTIYYEVDA
-15 KTDKLLIAGRRA
+15 RTGKLLTAGKQA
-27 DDAFDNIERG
+27 DDTFDNIERG

-78 KLLRARVSRLSDSLV
+78 KLLRARVSRLSGSLV

-119 WENLT
+119 WESLT

-176 EEFNSIMESMPE
+176 EEFNSILESMPE

-200 MGELRRRMLEGKLTA
+200 MGELRRRMLDGKLTA

-237 TTTEQAL
+237 TTTEQAMTEL
-244 SQLNTE
+244 STN
-250 FGLLLETIDQTLH
+250 FSLLLETIDQTLH
-263 VTEIVGRGVKT
+263 VTELVGRGIKT

-289 KSDSTS
+289 KSDSAS

-332 NQAAGFVSTLPT
+332 NQSSGFVSTLPT
-344 QQATVDIKLKDNGG
+344 QQATTDIKLKDNGG
-358 DDGKGRKGRKT
+358 GGGNKPKRT
-369 SQKDPAEEALK
+369 QKDPAEEALK

-488 QHADELLATQWKQ
+488 QHAEELLASQWEQ
-501 FAAQGG
+501 FRAQGG

-513 DMADGL
+513 DMTDGL

-538 TAFAN
+538 NAFAN

-574 ATAMSG
+574 ASAMGG

-639 VGAGNLYRVGEHG
+639 VNGGNLYRVGEHG
-652 KPEIFKANNGSQ
+652 RPEIFRSNSGEQ

-670 NGRVISNRDLVGGG
+670 NGRVISNRDIGGGSG

-700 SDEDSRRL
+700 SEEDSRRL

-714 VAMGVCR
+714 VAMGVVR
-721 QESTRPGGMLAPRRK
+721 EQSTRPGGMIQPRRR

>member
-1 MTKNVGTIEYTIDA
+1 MSKNVGTIEYTIDA

-37 AKRADNSISKLN
+37 AKRADNSINKLN

-188 LWRRVAGQMGIS
+188 LWRRVAKQMGIS

-344 QQATVDIKLKDNGG
+344 QQATTDIKLKDK
-358 DDGKGRKGRKT
+358 DDDDDKPKRA
-369 SQKDPAEEALK
+369 QKDPAEEALK

-488 QHADELLATQWKQ
+488 QHAEELLASQWEQ
-501 FAAQGG
+501 FRAQGG

-513 DMADGL
+513 DMTDGL

-538 TAFAN
+538 NAFAN

-574 ATAMSG
+574 ASAMGG

-639 VGAGNLYRVGEHG
+639 VDSGKFYRVGEHNS
-652 KPEIFKANNGSQ
+652 PELFQSNSGRS
-664 YMIPGD
+664 YMIPGE
-670 NGRVISNRDLVGGG
+670 NGRIIPGRDIGGGG
-684 GVTINS
+684 GVTLNVTNNIQ
-690 PITINTTNGF
+690 TTNGF

>member
-37 AKRADNSISKLN
+37 AKRADNSINKLN

-78 KLLRARVSRLSDSLV
+78 KLLRARVSRLSGSLV
-93 EAKANFSGILEIS
+93 EAKANFSGIIEIS

-188 LWRRVAGQMGIS
+188 LWRRVAKQMGIS

-244 SQLNTE
+244 SQLNTD

-263 VTEIVGRGVKT
+263 VTELVGRGVKT

-344 QQATVDIKLKDNGG
+344 QQATVDIKLKDK
-358 DDGKGRKGRKT
+358 DDGGGKPKRA
-369 SQKDPAEEALK
+369 QKDPAEEALK

-392 FAEGSK
+392 FAEGTK

-488 QHADELLATQWKQ
+488 QHADELLASQWEQ
-501 FAAQGG
+501 FRAQGG

-538 TAFAN
+538 NAFAN

-574 ATAMSG
+574 ASAMGG

-632 GRYNGGA
+632 RRYNGGA

-670 NGRVISNRDLVGGG
+670 NGRIIPGRDIGGG
-684 GVTINS
+684 GGITLNVTNNIQANNGWTEQDS
-690 PITINTTNGF
+690 KALQQTIENTAM
-700 SDEDSRRL
+700 RL
-708 EDTMKR
+708 MQR
-714 VAMGVCR
+714 
-721 QESTRPGGMLAPRRK
+721 ESTRPGGMLAPRRK

>member
-37 AKRADNSISKLN
+37 AKRADNSINKLN

-78 KLLRARVSRLSDSLV
+78 KLLRARVSRLSGSLV
-93 EAKANFSGILEIS
+93 EAKANFSGIIEIS

-188 LWRRVAGQMGIS
+188 LWRRVAKQMGIS

-244 SQLNTE
+244 SQLNTD

-263 VTEIVGRGVKT
+263 VTELVGRGVKT

-344 QQATVDIKLKDNGG
+344 QQATVDIKLKDK
-358 DDGKGRKGRKT
+358 DDGGGKPKRA
-369 SQKDPAEEALK
+369 QKDPAEEALK

-392 FAEGSK
+392 FAEGTK

-488 QHADELLATQWKQ
+488 QHADELLASQWEQ
-501 FAAQGG
+501 FRAQGG

-538 TAFAN
+538 NAFAN

-574 ATAMSG
+574 ASAMGG

-607 MGTAP
+607 MGKAP

-632 GRYNGGA
+632 RRYNGGA

-664 YMIPGD
+664 YMIPGE
-670 NGRVISNRDLVGGG
+670 NGRVIPGRDIGGG
-684 GVTINS
+684 GG
-690 PITINTTNGF
+690 ITMNNTFNITSQGGW
-700 SDEDSRRL
+700 SEEDSTRL
-708 EDTMKR
+708 QQTMKQ
-714 VAMGVCR
+714 VAMGVIR
-721 QESTRPGGMLAPRRK
+721 EQSTRPGGMIQPRRK